1 MSSDF
6 VNKKLNFDA
15 KNTIPKAGKN
25 FVKYFDLKQKQ
36 CFICK
41 SKNAKKDSKIFGV
54 NYLICDKCSHAF
66 VDKRLSEKALSKYYT
81 SDTNYSS
88 ITYANKKFRTN
99 LLRRAQYITL
109 LKTEESKE
117 VAIELRNLALVL
129 ESELQ
134 SNPIRLLGLKLNF
147 TMMESLIGGLGVVVV
162 GIYQTF
168 TS

>member
-1 MSSDF
+1 MVQVIMALLSNDRNMQMSAFIIFISTSVVIF
-6 VNKKLNFDA
+6 VGLFSLVVIEGIK
-15 KNTIPKAGKN
+15 
-25 FVKYFDLKQKQ
+25 
-36 CFICK
+36 
-41 SKNAKKDSKIFGV
+41 
-54 NYLICDKCSHAF
+54 
-66 VDKRLSEKALSKYYT
+66 
-81 SDTNYSS
+81 

-168 TS
+168 NS

>member
-1 MSSDF
+1 MCSDRRYLAITF
-6 VNKKLNFDA
+6 RVA
-15 KNTIPKAGKN
+15 VSVHTSIRS
-25 FVKYFDLKQKQ
+25 
-36 CFICK
+36 CK
-41 SKNAKKDSKIFGV
+41 TRFK
-54 NYLICDKCSHAF
+54 
-66 VDKRLSEKALSKYYT
+66 
-81 SDTNYSS
+81 
-88 ITYANKKFRTN
+88 
-99 LLRRAQYITL
+99 YITL

>member
-1 MSSDF
+1 MALLSNDGNMQMSAFIIFISTSVVIF
-6 VNKKLNFDA
+6 VGLFSLVVIEGIK
-15 KNTIPKAGKN
+15 
-25 FVKYFDLKQKQ
+25 
-36 CFICK
+36 
-41 SKNAKKDSKIFGV
+41 
-54 NYLICDKCSHAF
+54 
-66 VDKRLSEKALSKYYT
+66 
-81 SDTNYSS
+81 

>member
-1 MSSDF
+1 M
-6 VNKKLNFDA
+6 
-15 KNTIPKAGKN
+15 
-25 FVKYFDLKQKQ
+25 
-36 CFICK
+36 
-41 SKNAKKDSKIFGV
+41 
-54 NYLICDKCSHAF
+54 
-66 VDKRLSEKALSKYYT
+66 LSKKHYYT
-81 SDTNYSS
+81 IEFLCIYFGSCACIDFFNIK

>member
-1 MSSDF
+1 MDYFFGKEMSSDF

-54 NYLICDKCSHAF
+54 NYLICDKCSHAY

-88 ITYANKKFRTN
+88 ITYANKKSIK
-99 LLRRAQYITL
+99 LR
-109 LKTEESKE
+109 EEIIKPKIKFIGSS
-117 VAIELRNLALVL
+117 R
-129 ESELQ
+129 
-134 SNPIRLLGLKLNF
+134 RL
-147 TMMESLIGGLGVVVV
+147 
-162 GIYQTF
+162 
-168 TS
+168 